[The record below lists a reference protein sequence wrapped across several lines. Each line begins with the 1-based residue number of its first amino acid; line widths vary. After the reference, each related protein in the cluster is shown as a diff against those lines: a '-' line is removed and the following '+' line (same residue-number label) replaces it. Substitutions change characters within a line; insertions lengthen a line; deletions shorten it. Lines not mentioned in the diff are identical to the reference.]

1 MDELRSAIVE
11 KYEKELVHMRIQL
24 KYTQAN
30 LISEIRKH
38 ALVVRRDYNE
48 SDLTLELRVLPG
60 RATKVKS
67 ILREASTAGGI
78 PAAI

>member
-1 MDELRSAIVE
+1 
-11 KYEKELVHMRIQL
+11 MRIQL

-48 SDLTLELRVLPG
+48 SDLTLEWRVLPG

-67 ILREASTAGGI
+67 ILREASAAGGI